1 MPRVKRGEIWW
12 ADLNPTKGSEQR
24 GHRPVLVIS
33 NDQLH
38 RIPLGLLW
46 ILPLTTSEYGVPNH
60 IEVAPPEAGIPK
72 RSFVMCEQ
80 IRTITEGRLDDRI
93 GELERGTLSEVDK
106 KVRWLLGPSP

>member
-1 MPRVKRGEIWW
+1 MPTVSRGEIWW

-24 GHRPVLVIS
+24 GRRPVLVIS

-38 RIPLGLLW
+38 RIPVGLLW

-60 IEVAPPEAGIPK
+60 VEIEPPEADIQE

-80 IRTITEGRLDDRI
+80 IRTIDEDRLDEKI
-93 GELERGTLSEVDK
+93 GEVEPSTLKSVDT
-106 KVRWLLGPSP
+106 KVRWLLGPPP

>member
-12 ADLNPTKGSEQR
+12 ADLYPPKGSEQR

-46 ILPLTTSEYGVPNH
+46 ILPLTTSDYGVPNH
-60 IEVAPPEAGIPK
+60 VEVSPPEANIPEP
-72 RSFVMCEQ
+72 SFVMCEQ
-80 IRTITEGRLDDRI
+80 IRTITEERLDGKI
-93 GELERGTLSEVDK
+93 GGLERDTLAEVDQ